1 MKRLAYLRLIHR
13 VWRYRLHTE
22 HAEVRFMLD
31 TIRPGQCVVD
41 IGAHKAAFT
50 YWMAKRVG
58 PTGQVVAFEPQPDLA
73 EYLRDVARRI
83 GPDTVRVLEL
93 ALSDEEGDSR
103 LYFRGEHPGAASLE
117 VQHGPSVPVSTRT
130 LDQVVQENDLPGP
143 VSFIKCDVEEHELAV
158 FSGAKEV
165 LRNDKPVLLF
175 ESANI
180 ETGHRQLGP
189 VTDYLRGFGY
199 EGYFF
204 AEKTLHP
211 FAEFSPDRFH
221 FAHLAQQNF
230 VFVPADVLT
239 LERNYPPYRLRQNV
253 SSQTPVA

>member
-1 MKRLAYLRLIHR
+1 MKLLAYLRLIHR
-13 VWRYRLHTE
+13 AWRYRLHTE

-50 YWMAKRVG
+50 YWMAKLVGSTGRVL
-58 PTGQVVAFEPQPDLA
+58 AFEPQPDLA
-73 EYLRDVARRI
+73 EYLRDAARRI
-83 GPDTVRVLEL
+83 GSDTVRVFEL

-103 LYFRGEHPGAASLE
+103 LYFRGEHAGAASLE
-117 VQHGPSVPVSTRT
+117 VQHGPSVPVSART
-130 LDQVVQENDLPGP
+130 LDQVIQENDLPGP

-180 ETGHRQLGP
+180 ETGQRQLGL
-189 VTDYLRGFGY
+189 VTDYLRDFGY

-204 AEKTLHP
+204 KEKTLHP
-211 FAEFSPDRFH
+211 FAEFSPERFH

-230 VFVPADVLT
+230 VFIPADVFT
-239 LERNYPPYRLRQNV
+239 LEQNNPPYHLCKNK
-253 SSQTPVA
+253 SSQTPMA